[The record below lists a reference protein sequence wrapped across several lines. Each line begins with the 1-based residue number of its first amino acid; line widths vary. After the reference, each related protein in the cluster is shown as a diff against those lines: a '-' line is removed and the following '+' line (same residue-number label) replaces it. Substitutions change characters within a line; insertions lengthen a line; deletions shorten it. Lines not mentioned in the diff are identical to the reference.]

1 MGRKVVFP
9 VLMWAIVV
17 VATLAFLE
25 GLVRIVSPQP
35 ELFPRFRTSMRYG
48 HELVPLAEITDQLP
62 GRWRFVYHT
71 NEYGYRTPMPE
82 VSNVYDLPHIVVLG
96 DSNTFGLGVNDGE
109 EYCAVLER
117 MFQGQAEIVNL
128 GVGGFG
134 LTNEIRT
141 FYEFGVLFQ
150 PSVVVLQ
157 FAHNDPEDNFYEKVT
172 TFADGRFQVPHRPIE
187 REAWVAQRLVER
199 LNPAAERRV

>member
-1 MGRKVVFP
+1 M
-9 VLMWAIVV
+9 L
-17 VATLAFLE
+17 
-25 GLVRIVSPQP
+25 
-35 ELFPRFRTSMRYG
+35 
-48 HELVPLAEITDQLP
+48 PLAEITNQLP

-71 NEYGYRTPMPE
+71 NEYGYRAPMPA
-82 VSNVYDLPHIVVLG
+82 VSNVYDLPHVVVLG
-96 DSNTFGLGVNDGE
+96 DSNTFGEGVNDGE
-109 EYCAVLER
+109 EYCAVLAR

-128 GVGGFG
+128 GVPGFG

-157 FAHNDPEDNFYEKVT
+157 FAANDPDDNFYEKVT
-172 TFADGRFQVPHRPIE
+172 TFADGRFRFHIDRSM

-199 LNPAAERRV
+199 LNPAAERRL